1 MTHASLRAGLRA
13 TLFFTALLGMWSL
26 GSIWLATPAAPLAFA
41 QPLAAQESLPLRL
54 SVDSASGE
62 PRFALE
68 DLFDDPGLRQ
78 ALHEGLPLRLSLN
91 VALWRDRFFDSQ
103 VASDTW
109 SARLLWDE
117 LSRTYLVSVGSS
129 DVTAARDLAEAGDQL
144 QQAITVDVRP
154 REAGRHYYLVDF
166 EVETLSLSD
175 IEELERWLR
184 GEVTP
189 SPGDA
194 GGGDIE
200 SALARGVQRLLVRA
214 LGLPTRRLRLRS
226 ETFEFAGG

>member
-1 MTHASLRAGLRA
+1 MTFSPFCASLRA
-13 TLFFTALLGMWSL
+13 TLFFTTLLGLWSL
-26 GSIWLATPAAPLAFA
+26 VSVSHAIPGLPLALA
-41 QPLAAQESLPLRL
+41 QPLAAQESLPLRM
-54 SVDSASGE
+54 SVDSASGA
-62 PRFALE
+62 PRFELN

-117 LSRTYLVSVGSS
+117 LSRTYLVSVESS
-129 DVTAARDLAEAGDQL
+129 DPTAARDLAEAGDQL
-144 QQAITVDVRP
+144 QQAIAVDVRP

-189 SPGDA
+189 GPDDA
-194 GGGDIE
+194 GGGDVDG
-200 SALARGVQRLLVRA
+200 ALARGVQRLLVRA